1 MLLRAVSMQELRL
14 NFRDNFSGKKRLT
27 ERWIAPVRWRASVFE
42 NPTCREHE
50 IRKPCRTPVWNQNRE
65 EGVYFGVN
73 WRVVLAQ
80 HAAERSA
87 VRVHREMGCGLS
99 GLATVA
105 ATAPFV
111 GMIGTVLG
119 IINSFRGFDGERS
132 AIMAAIAQGLSD
144 SMMPTAL
151 GVAASITALWGYRYF
166 STRLADFNSEI
177 RNAIQGFVQLFFA

>member
-1 MLLRAVSMQELRL
+1 MR
-14 NFRDNFSGKKRLT
+14 N
-27 ERWIAPVRWRASVFE
+27 AS
-42 NPTCREHE
+42 
-50 IRKPCRTPVWNQNRE
+50 WNQNRE
-65 EGVYFGVN
+65 EGVYFGMN
-73 WRVVLAQ
+73 WRVGLAQ

-87 VRVHREMGCGLS
+87 VRVHLEMGCGLS

-151 GVAASITALWGYRYF
+151 GVAVSITALWGYRYF
-166 STRLADFNSEI
+166 STRLADLNSEI
-177 RNAIQGFVQLFFA
+177 QNAILDLSNYLSRGL